1 VLFFLIICDML
12 TISNET
18 CVIGTALNQT
28 AQMRYIMEN
37 AKNSILIVDDEAV
50 NIRALIEILS
60 EDYTVYV
67 EKSGLNCY
75 NAALRLM
82 PDLILLDVMMP
93 EIDGFEVIESLK
105 ADETTQGIP
114 VIFVTGLVSPDD
126 ETKGFN
132 LGAVDYIKKP
142 FSDKV
147 VKMRVHHQMEIIN
160 QRRKILLL
168 REAEEIERKRQ
179 EQERLN
185 KRTQQILNSA
195 PIGIEIYDENK
206 NLVDISFG
214 TLKMYGADDKEQFIK
229 NYTQN
234 PQDYVPEFQP
244 SGERSIGAYE
254 KLFEKSKKADYVQFD
269 WVHRT
274 PQGEVFPTEI
284 TLTRLKTDTSTEY
297 VAYVH
302 DMREIKR
309 LENERFAALEDAS
322 RAKSRFLARMSHE
335 IRTPITAVL
344 GISEVLLRG
353 QKVPTEL
360 EEAMTKIYDSSKML
374 LELVNDILD
383 FSKIE
388 SGNMPIFNNEYD
400 VASLINDSAGTHVV
414 LLEQENVTFTL
425 NVDEN
430 IPERLLGDVLR
441 IRQIITNLLSN
452 AFKFTESGSIVMSV
466 EREYID
472 AENMILK
479 VIIKDTGAGMTP
491 HQVEA
496 IKDDY
501 VRFHEEEI
509 AYASGT
515 GLGIPIVYS
524 LAQMMNADIA
534 FDSEVGKGTTV
545 AVRIPQRI
553 SSNEVLGTELAR
565 SLENFEVSIVSG
577 NVELEFIPEQMP
589 YGKVLV
595 VDDVDTNLYVAEAM
609 LDTFGLTVELC
620 DSGIEAI
627 ERVKCGKVYDI
638 IFMDQMMPEM
648 DGIETTTKLREL
660 GYNHPIVALT
670 ANAVKGE
677 YNSFLESG
685 LSGFMTK
692 PIDIK
697 ALNSYLVKYV
707 KSKKR

>member
-1 VLFFLIICDML
+1 
-12 TISNET
+12 
-18 CVIGTALNQT
+18 
-28 AQMRYIMEN
+28 MRYIMEN
-37 AKNSILIVDDEAV
+37 VKNSILIVDDEAV

-93 EIDGFEVIESLK
+93 EIDGFEVIKSLK
-105 ADETTQGIP
+105 ADEMTQGIP

-195 PIGIEIYDENK
+195 PIGIEIYDKNK

-234 PQDYVPEFQP
+234 HQDYAPELQP
-244 SGERSIGAYE
+244 SGERSMEAYE

-269 WVHRT
+269 WAHRI
-274 PQGEVFPTEI
+274 PQGEVFPTEV

-322 RAKSRFLARMSHE
+322 KAKSRFLARMSHE

-353 QKVPTEL
+353 QKVPAEL

-400 VASLINDSAGTHVV
+400 TASLINDSAGTHFL
-414 LLEQENVTFTL
+414 LLEQANVTFTL

-430 IPERLLGDVLR
+430 IPEKLIGDVLR

-466 EREYID
+466 KSENID
-472 AENMILK
+472 ADNMTLT

-524 LAQMMNADIA
+524 LAQMMNAEIE

-545 AVRIPQRI
+545 AVHIPQRI
-553 SSNEVLGTELAR
+553 SGNEVIGVELAR

-648 DGIETTTKLREL
+648 DGIEATTKLREM
-660 GYNHPIVALT
+660 GYTHPIVALT

-697 ALNSYLVKYV
+697 ALNSYLMKYV
-707 KSKKR
+707 KNKNR

>member
-1 VLFFLIICDML
+1 M
-12 TISNET
+12 ET
-18 CVIGTALNQT
+18 V
-28 AQMRYIMEN
+28 
-37 AKNSILIVDDEAV
+37 KNSILVVDDEAV

-93 EIDGFEVIESLK
+93 EIDGFGVIKSLK
-105 ADETTQGIP
+105 EDETTKSIP

-147 VKMRVHHQMEIIN
+147 VKMRVYHQMEIIN
-160 QRRKILLL
+160 QRRKLLLL

-185 KRTQQILNSA
+185 RRTQQILNSA
-195 PIGIEIYDENK
+195 PIGIEIYDENL

-214 TLKMYGADDKEQFIK
+214 TLKMYGVDDKEKFIK
-229 NYTQN
+229 HYTEN
-234 PQDYVPEFQP
+234 PLDYAPEFQAN
-244 SGERSIGAYE
+244 GERSSDIFE
-254 KLFEKSKKADYVQFD
+254 KNFEKSKNVDYVQFA
-269 WVHRT
+269 WLHRI
-274 PQGEVFPTEI
+274 PQGEAFPTEV
-284 TLTRLKTDTSTEY
+284 TLTQIKTDNSTEY

-302 DMREIKR
+302 DLREIRR
-309 LENERFAALEDAS
+309 LEAERLAALEEAS

-388 SGNMPIFNNEYD
+388 SGNMPILSNEYD
-400 VASLINDSAGTHVV
+400 VASLINDSAGIHFV
-414 LLEQENVTFTL
+414 LLEQTNVTFTL

-430 IPERLLGDVLR
+430 IPERLIGDVLR
-441 IRQIITNLLSN
+441 IRQILTNLLSN

-466 EREYID
+466 EREDID
-472 AENMILK
+472 SENMMLT
-479 VIIKDTGAGMTP
+479 VTIKDTGAGMTP
-491 HQVEA
+491 KQVEA
-496 IKDDY
+496 IQDDY

-509 AYASGT
+509 AYATGT
-515 GLGIPIVYS
+515 GLGIPIVYN
-524 LAQMMNADIA
+524 LAQMMNASIEYE
-534 FDSEVGKGTTV
+534 SEVGMGTAVTV
-545 AVRIPQRI
+545 HIPQKI
-553 SSNEVLGTELAR
+553 SGSEVLGTELAR
-565 SLENFEVSIVSG
+565 SLEKFEVNLISG
-577 NVELEFIPEQMP
+577 NAELEFVPEQMP
-589 YGKVLV
+589 YGKILV

-609 LDTFGLTVELC
+609 LGTFGLTVELC
-620 DSGIEAI
+620 ESGIEAI
-627 ERVKCGKVYDI
+627 EKVKNGNIYDI

-648 DGIETTTKLREL
+648 DGIEATTRLREM
-660 GYNHPIVALT
+660 GYVHPIVALT
-670 ANAVKGE
+670 ANAIKGE
-677 YNSFLESG
+677 YNDFLKSG

-697 ALNSYLVKYV
+697 VLNSYLVKFV
-707 KSKKR
+707 KNKER

>member
-1 VLFFLIICDML
+1 
-12 TISNET
+12 
-18 CVIGTALNQT
+18 
-28 AQMRYIMEN
+28 MEN
-37 AKNSILIVDDEAV
+37 VKNSILIVDDEAV

-93 EIDGFEVIESLK
+93 EIDGFEVIKSLK
-105 ADETTQGIP
+105 ADETTQSIP

-126 ETKGFN
+126 ETRGFN

-168 REAEEIERKRQ
+168 REAEKIERKRQ

-234 PQDYVPEFQP
+234 PQGYAPELQP
-244 SGERSIGAYE
+244 NGERSMEAYE
-254 KLFEKSKKADYVQFD
+254 KFFERSKKSDYVQFD
-269 WVHRT
+269 WVRCS
-274 PQGEVFPTEI
+274 PQGEVFPTEV

-344 GISEVLLRG
+344 GISEVLHRG

-360 EEAMTKIYDSSKML
+360 EEAITKIYDSSKML

-400 VASLINDSAGTHVV
+400 VASLINDSAGTHFV
-414 LLEQENVTFTL
+414 LLEQANVTFTL

-472 AENMILK
+472 DENMMLK

-524 LAQMMNADIA
+524 LAQMMNAEIE

-545 AVRIPQRI
+545 IVHIPQRI
-553 SSNEVLGTELAR
+553 SGSKVLGAELAR

-648 DGIETTTKLREL
+648 DGIEATTKLREM

-677 YNSFLESG
+677 YKSFLESG

-697 ALNSYLVKYV
+697 ALNSYLMKYV
-707 KSKKR
+707 KNKSR